1 MSPLNMSS
9 FKISLHLLGFSW
21 KCGWPVRLSLESPDL
36 TTEAK
41 RTLNKEFPEGLCEP
55 LSGWMMVV

>member
-9 FKISLHLLGFSW
+9 FKISLHLLGFSL

-41 RTLNKEFPEGLCEP
+41 KTLNKETI
-55 LSGWMMVV
+55 LSETERDITKCDP